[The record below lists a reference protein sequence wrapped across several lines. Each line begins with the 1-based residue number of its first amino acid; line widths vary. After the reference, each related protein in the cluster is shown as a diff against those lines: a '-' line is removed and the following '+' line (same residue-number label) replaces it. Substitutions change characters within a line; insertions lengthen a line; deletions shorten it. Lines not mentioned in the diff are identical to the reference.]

1 MSLPTAPEMAPSLC
15 QGTERALVVGVLHL
29 EVHLP
34 QVTNL
39 KQKRQAFKGLKE
51 RLRSR
56 YNVSVAEDSELSDL
70 WQRAGLTIVS
80 VASQR
85 DPLARLFDTI
95 EREAEQQIPGH
106 LVSTDIDFLELDEGA
121 GGWDDD
127 WQEAES

>member
-1 MSLPTAPEMAPSLC
+1 M
-15 QGTERALVVGVLHL
+15 VVGVMHL

-34 QVTNL
+34 QVSNL
-39 KQKRQAFKGLKE
+39 KQKRQVFKSLKE

-56 YNVSVAEDSELSDL
+56 FNVSVAEDSELADL

-80 VASQR
+80 VATQR
-85 DPLARLFDTI
+85 DPLVRMFETI

-106 LVSTDIDFLELDEGA
+106 LVSRDLDFLELDDGT
-121 GGWDDD
+121 GDWDDD